1 MSPRTREEPS
11 PTVAAARRALRVGW
25 VGTLTGL
32 ALGTVGQ
39 TTIAVS
45 RTAAGWEPSVGHRLV
60 GTLLLSAAYGAT
72 LALST
77 LLMLLVT
84 RDRGRRTV
92 LVVISFF
99 GAMLVFSHSLGV
111 ALRLYTGSHLTLSGL
126 EYFLNSGT
134 HIANEV
140 LNRFVPQ
147 LVALVLIC
155 VVVGVALSRGVGWA
169 LASGERPLS
178 RRERVV
184 AVAVAAPALGFW
196 LLPLPRAF
204 AHGVKQTVPELAFAT
219 SLDVERA
226 RTRDLGVAANAM
238 LARALDAPPQS
249 RAESWKAIATATGRR
264 PNVILMTVEA
274 TNIHHLGYEGYER
287 GTTPNLDRLAAESL
301 RLERAYT
308 TATHSNYAQM
318 AILSSLFP
326 RRGSTL
332 DMYLKL
338 DYPRELLHDVMYE
351 LGYSTATI
359 SSQDETWQGMKRFQ
373 DTGTPTYFFHS
384 PDEKGAHLD
393 IGTEEVVP
401 DEVTIDH
408 VLSHID
414 EERGKGKPLSIYVN
428 LQSTHFPYAIP
439 ESAPHPFKPYEP
451 KGVFNFVN
459 WGEADREAVVNRYDN
474 ALHYID
480 AQVGKLTRGLEK
492 RGMLDDTIFVFVA
505 DHGELFREHDL
516 VTHARSL
523 YEGEARVPILIH
535 YPAGLEPGVVA
546 TPVSTLDILPTVLD
560 LMEVPPHPAMQGE
573 SVLPDRAPPSSV
585 LVHAVAARPAVFM
598 NIQGW
603 KHLEA
608 VVCFPYKVIFDPV
621 ADTSQLFDLAHDP
634 GELRDLGAAA
644 PDVSKKL
651 LDLLHA
657 QIRAQLEYYEGDSH
671 LSRTHFAPRLLRCP
685 ALPDPAPPA
694 QPSN

>member
-1 MSPRTREEPS
+1 M
-11 PTVAAARRALRVGW
+11 
-25 VGTLTGL
+25 GL
-32 ALGTVGQ
+32 VLGTIGQ
-39 TTIAVS
+39 IAIAAS
-45 RTAAGWEPSVGHRLV
+45 RHAGSWEPALGHRLV
-60 GTLLLSAAYGAT
+60 GTLLLSTAYGIL
-72 LALST
+72 LAVLT
-77 LLMLLVT
+77 AMLLFVT
-84 RDRGRRTV
+84 RNRAPRFVLFVVSTVGAV
-92 LVVISFF
+92 LV
-99 GAMLVFSHSLGV
+99 LVHSLGV
-111 ALRLYTGSHLTLSGL
+111 ALRLVTGSHLTFTGL

-140 LNRFVPQ
+140 LNRFVPHLVG
-147 LVALVLIC
+147 LVAVGA
-155 VVVGVALSRGVGWA
+155 VVGVVLSRGVRWA
-169 LASGERPLS
+169 LSSDRRAVSSREHVGALALS
-178 RRERVV
+178 V
-184 AVAVAAPALGFW
+184 ATAGFW
-196 LLPLPRAF
+196 LAPVPKAF
-204 AHGVKQTVPELAFAT
+204 ALGVKQTVPELAFAT
-219 SLDVERA
+219 SLGVEHA
-226 RTRDLGVAANAM
+226 RRSELGVDANAL

-249 RAESWKAIATATGRR
+249 RASSWRAVAAESGSR
-264 PNVILMTVEA
+264 PNVILVTVEA

-287 GTTPNLDRLAAESL
+287 PTTPNLDELAAESL

-318 AILSSLFP
+318 AIISSLFP
-326 RRGSTL
+326 RRGSAL
-332 DMYLKL
+332 DMYNKL
-338 DYPRELLHDVMYE
+338 EYPRELLHDVMNE
-351 LGYSTATI
+351 LGYQTATI

-408 VLSHID
+408 VLSYID
-414 EERGKGKPLSIYVN
+414 AERSKGKPLSIYVN

-439 ESAPHPFKPYEP
+439 ENAPRPFKPYEP

-480 AQVGKLTRGLEK
+480 AQVGKLARGLEE
-492 RGMLDDTIFVFVA
+492 RGMADDTILVFVA
-505 DHGELFREHDL
+505 DHGEMFREHDL

-535 YPAGLEPGVVA
+535 WPGGLEPGRVD

-560 LMEVPPHPAMQGE
+560 AMGVPPHPAMQGE
-573 SVLPDRAPPSSV
+573 SVLADRAAPGSV
-585 LVHAVAARPAVFM
+585 LVAANPARPAVFL

-608 VVCFPYKVIFDPV
+608 VVCFPYKAIYDPV
-621 ADTSQLFDLAHDP
+621 ADTSELFDLAHDP
-634 GELRDLGAAA
+634 LEAHDLTAQV
-644 PDVSKKL
+644 PEVSRRL

-657 QIRAQLEYYEGDSH
+657 QIRAQLEYYEGDAH
-671 LSRTHFAPRLLRCP
+671 LAKTHFAPRLLRCP
-685 ALPDPAPPA
+685 HLEPKPAPA